1 MHSSGSS
8 RQQSPLKWE
17 LGHPQ
22 PRPHLAHISTI
33 APVNFFSLNDNL
45 SSGSVTW
52 NRLYDPPG
60 VGDTRL
66 PCADS
71 WHIVSSFS
79 VTEATFIPRVVV
91 AECTVLHKVTNTV
104 TRYTVTLVSH
114 KAAGPAQ

>member
-22 PRPHLAHISTI
+22 PRPHLAHIYTI

-79 VTEATFIPRVVV
+79 VTEATFIPCVVV
-91 AECTVLHKVTNTV
+91 A
-104 TRYTVTLVSH
+104 
-114 KAAGPAQ
+114 